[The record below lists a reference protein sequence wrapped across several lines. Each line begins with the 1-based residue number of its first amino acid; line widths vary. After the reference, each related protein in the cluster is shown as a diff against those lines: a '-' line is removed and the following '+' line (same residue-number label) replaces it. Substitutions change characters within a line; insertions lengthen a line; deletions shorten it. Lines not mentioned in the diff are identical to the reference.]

1 MKYVR
6 LFGLIGLLIGLI
18 VISTVCAPVVNPI
31 ETEAA
36 FIGFITEIKPSVE
49 GDTVGL
55 ISAESHAD
63 KIVTKYIITIKDETS
78 IFQQDGENLR
88 KVTFKA
94 LENKQWVK
102 IWFTGPVM
110 ESWPMQGTARQV
122 VIESTETKPADETI
136 EQVPLEPR
144 EPEAE

>member
-18 VISTVCAPVVNPI
+18 VVSTVCAPVVKPI
-31 ETEAA
+31 ETEAD
-36 FIGFITEIKPSVE
+36 FTGFITEIHPSGE

-63 KIVTKYIITIKDETS
+63 KIVTKYIIAIKDETS
-78 IFQQDGENLR
+78 IFQQDGDDFR
-88 KVTFKA
+88 KVSFKT

-136 EQVPLEPR
+136 EQVPLEPN